1 MTALL
6 ATARAAL
13 ELAAIT
19 AFGAALL
26 IWLPEVM
33 GV

>member
-6 ATARAAL
+6 TTARAAL

-19 AFGAALL
+19 AFGAA
-26 IWLPEVM
+26 IVAWLAGTI